1 MALCLA
7 PNRPYIWGMRHI
19 FTLAIMALIYSPVAW
34 GQSLQP
40 LPPSAVQLA
49 DLLYKSR
56 LVVVFAPAPEDPNF
70 IRQMEL
76 LGIDNGDLA
85 ARDVVLVVDADPS
98 AKSDLRTKLRP
109 SGFSLVILDKD
120 GKTALRKPL
129 PWSLREIT
137 RAIDRFPSRRDELFD
152 LLPAGR

>member
-7 PNRPYIWGMRHI
+7 PNFPYIWGMRHI
-19 FTLAIMALIYSPVAW
+19 FALAMMALIYSPAA
-34 GQSLQP
+34 QADP
-40 LPPSAVQLA
+40 MAALPPGAVQLD
-49 DLLYKSR
+49 DLMYTSR
-56 LVVVFAPAPEDPNF
+56 VVVVFAPAPEDPHF
-70 IRQMEL
+70 IRQMDL
-76 LGIDNGDLA
+76 LGADNGDLA

-98 AKSDLRTKLRP
+98 AKSDLRQKLRP

-120 GKTALRKPL
+120 GKTALRKPR

-137 RAIDRFPSRRDELFD
+137 RAIDRFPSRRDEMLD

>member
-1 MALCLA
+1 
-7 PNRPYIWGMRHI
+7 MRHI
-19 FTLAIMALIYSPVAW
+19 FTLAIMALLHSTAVQAEPMA
-34 GQSLQP
+34 P

-56 LVVVFAPAPEDPNF
+56 VVVVFAPAPEDPNF
-70 IRQMEL
+70 VRQMEL
-76 LGIDNGDLA
+76 LAIDNGDLA

-98 AKSDLRTKLRP
+98 AKSALRTKLRP

-137 RAIDRFPSRRDELFD
+137 RAIDRFPSRRDEMFD

>member
-19 FTLAIMALIYSPVAW
+19 LALAITALIISPAAW
-34 GQSLQP
+34 ADPMQP
-40 LPPSAVQLA
+40 LPPSAVQLD

-56 LVVVFAPAPEDPNF
+56 VVVVFAPAPEDPNF

-76 LGIDNGDLA
+76 LAEDNGDLA
-85 ARDVVLVVDADPS
+85 ARDVVLVVDTDPS
-98 AKSDLRTKLRP
+98 AKSDLRLHLRP
-109 SGFSLVILDKD
+109 SGFSLVIMDKD
-120 GKTALRKPL
+120 GKTALRKPR

-137 RAIDRFPSRRDELFD
+137 RAIDKFPSRRDEMLER
-152 LLPAGR
+152 LPSGR